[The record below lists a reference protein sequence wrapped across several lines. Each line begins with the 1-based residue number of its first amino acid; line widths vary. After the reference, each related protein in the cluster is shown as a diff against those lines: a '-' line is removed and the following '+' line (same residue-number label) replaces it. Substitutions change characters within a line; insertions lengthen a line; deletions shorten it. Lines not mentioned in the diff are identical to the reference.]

1 MREPAAT
8 NAEIEALTKI
18 KEEEFCITIDKT
30 DTLGLPQDD
39 AHSRIGEYLKSQLQS
54 ITNDS
59 SPKPTAETENPNNP
73 SSFKLHS
80 ETKVISTTKSEV
92 VASSYQSPGVASG
105 FQNVPSTSI
114 SRLHAETNVT

>member
-18 KEEEFCITIDKT
+18 KEEEIGITINKT

-39 AHSRIGEYLKSQLQS
+39 AHSRLREYLKSQLQS
-54 ITNDS
+54 ITKES
-59 SPKPTAETENPNNP
+59 SPKPIAKTENPINT

-92 VASSYQSPGVASG
+92 VASSYQSPRMA
-105 FQNVPSTSI
+105 PWT
-114 SRLHAETNVT
+114 RA